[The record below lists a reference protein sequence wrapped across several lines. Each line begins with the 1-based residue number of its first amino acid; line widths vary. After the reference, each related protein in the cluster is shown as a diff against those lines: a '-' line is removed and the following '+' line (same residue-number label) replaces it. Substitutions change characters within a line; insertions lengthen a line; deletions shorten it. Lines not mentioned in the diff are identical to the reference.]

1 MKFKHYT
8 KDKFGRETTTALVV
22 DKPVKNKK
30 PVKGYALFFGTKAHE
45 IYCTGDRG
53 ILESATA
60 PEEQELMATADT
72 LEDLFE
78 KFKNICSTRHENEEY
93 NLVFDDET
101 LDELIVAFRQKDKV
115 RIDNPIAVVKP
126 GKPPYK
132 MVLVKGKRK
141 KVVLPPK
148 FDIFDFAVIQRMF

>member
-1 MKFKHYT
+1 MLCF
-8 KDKFGRETTTALVV
+8 
-22 DKPVKNKK
+22 
-30 PVKGYALFFGTKAHE
+30 FFGTKAHE

-78 KFKNICSTRHENEEY
+78 KFKNLCNARHEDEKY

-101 LDELIVAFRQKDKV
+101 LDELVVAFRQKDKV
-115 RIDNPIAVVKP
+115 KINNPIAVVKP
-126 GKPPYK
+126 GNLLTKWFLLK
-132 MVLVKGKRK
+132 VKGKR
-141 KVVLPPK
+141 LYCLRNLT
-148 FDIFDFAVIQRMF
+148 FLILQ

>member
-8 KDKFGRETTTALVV
+8 KDIFERETTTALVV
-22 DKPVKNKK
+22 DESIKNNK

-60 PEEQELMATADT
+60 PEEQKLMATADT

-148 FDIFDFAVIQRMF
+148 FDIFAFAVIQRMF

>member
-8 KDKFGRETTTALVV
+8 KDIFERETTTALVV
-22 DKPVKNKK
+22 DEPIKNNK
-30 PVKGYALFFGTKAHE
+30 PVKGYALFFGINEHE
-45 IYCTGDRG
+45 RSWSDGRTLQFDTI
-53 ILESATA
+53 
-60 PEEQELMATADT
+60 PETQKLITTADT

-78 KFKNICSTRHENEEY
+78 KFKNICSTRHENEEC

-101 LDELIVAFRQKDKV
+101 LDELVVAFRQKDKV

-148 FDIFDFAVIQRMF
+148 FDLFDFAVIQKMF

>member
-22 DKPVKNKK
+22 DKPAKNKK
-30 PVKGYALFFGTKAHE
+30 PVKGYALFFFGTKAHE

-78 KFKNICSTRHENEEY
+78 KFKNLCNARHEDEKY

-101 LDELIVAFRQKDKV
+101 LDELVVAFRQKDKV
-115 RIDNPIAVVKP
+115 KINNPIAVVKP
-126 GKPPYK
+126 GNLLTKWFLLK
-132 MVLVKGKRK
+132 VKGKR
-141 KVVLPPK
+141 LYCLRNLT
-148 FDIFDFAVIQRMF
+148 FLILQ